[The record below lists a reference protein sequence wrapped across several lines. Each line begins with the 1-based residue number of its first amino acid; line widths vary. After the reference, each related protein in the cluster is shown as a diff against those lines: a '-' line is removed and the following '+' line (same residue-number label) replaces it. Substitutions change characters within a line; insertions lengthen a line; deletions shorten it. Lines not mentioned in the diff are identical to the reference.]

1 MEALVRKVVQES
13 LNKADFDRAVIPPS
27 VIAPVAEEIESEVP
41 GPSHHS
47 LSFSGSSDSE
57 AEIIEPGAGFDFS
70 LVPQLVRAVK
80 DALRWEEPVEAPSK
94 QRKYFKHLKK
104 DRPNFPFLGE
114 LGEIISGEW
123 GKVDR
128 KNSLISKVAKMYP
141 FKNDEVKHLESA
153 PLVDA
158 ALMRLVRHV
167 TLPLEDT
174 VSFKDGL
181 ERKID
186 TDLKRI
192 YITAG
197 MACKPALALAALS
210 KAMESWTDDV
220 GAALGSVS
228 EDLFKRSPVHE
239 LKLASVF
246 LGEASIDIIR
256 LVARVMLSS
265 VTAKRALWLRPWV
278 ADPAS
283 KQAWCRIPFEG
294 SSLFGNKLDSAI
306 SRATGGKSG
315 FLPQDRRILN
325 QRRTQPR
332 QEPERAR
339 DARRYRPGREFRKN
353 WRRGQPSGQKSS
365 KSAPSS
371 GRETSKSF

>member
-1 MEALVRKVVQES
+1 MVRRVVQES
-13 LNKADFDRAVIPPS
+13 LIRTDPNRSAISPS
-27 VIAPVAEEIESEVP
+27 APVLAPGGVDLGTP
-41 GPSHHS
+41 GPSRRSPS
-47 LSFSGSSDSE
+47 LSGSSESE
-57 AEIIEPGAGFDFS
+57 ADLKDPGAGFDFS
-70 LVPQLVRAVK
+70 LVPRLVKAVK

-104 DRPNFPFLGE
+104 DQPNFPFLEE
-114 LGEIISGEW
+114 LGEIISEEW
-123 GKVDR
+123 SKVER

-141 FKNDEVKHLESA
+141 FKNEEVKHLESA
-153 PLVDA
+153 PLIDA

-210 KAMESWTDDV
+210 KAMESWSDDV
-220 GAALGSVS
+220 DAALASVS
-228 EDLFKRSPVHE
+228 EDLVKSSPIHE

-246 LGEASIDIIR
+246 LGEASLDIIR

-306 SRATGGKSG
+306 SRATGGRSG
-315 FLPQDRRILN
+315 FLPQDRRLLG
-325 QRRTQPR
+325 QRRPQPR
-332 QEPERAR
+332 QDQERAR
-339 DARRYRPGREFRKN
+339 DARRYRPGRDFRRN
-353 WRRGQPSGQKSS
+353 WKRNQPSGQKSS
-365 KSAPSS
+365 KTSSS
-371 GRETSKSF
+371 GGREASKSF